1 MWRHTNKS
9 INAKHL
15 TSEGKKLPSH
25 FRQIVHD
32 EREIHLEYLGI
43 QLLQGHCSG
52 STDSTF
58 FFTTDKFFSWQQSL
72 DLADS
77 VLKSYLNGIPTGLLC
92 LLAPKCSSVRI
103 KLWKKNMWKT
113 IHWKMRKIFL
123 LVSFLALVE
132 LLFYDK
138 IFIWWSA
145 IDVSGRIENYTSSR

>member
-58 FFTTDKFFSWQQSL
+58 FFTTDKFFPWQQSL
-72 DLADS
+72 DLTDS

-103 KLWKKNMWKT
+103 KLWKKKYVENNTLKNAQN
-113 IHWKMRKIFL
+113 ILSCIF
-123 LVSFLALVE
+123 FG
-132 LLFYDK
+132 
-138 IFIWWSA
+138 I
-145 IDVSGRIENYTSSR
+145 SRTVILW